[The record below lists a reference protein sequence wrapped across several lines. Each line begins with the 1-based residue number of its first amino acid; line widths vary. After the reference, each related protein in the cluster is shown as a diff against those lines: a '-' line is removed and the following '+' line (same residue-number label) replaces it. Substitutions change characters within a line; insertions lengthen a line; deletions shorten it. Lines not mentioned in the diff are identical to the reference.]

1 MRYRIFELLIALA
14 ENKNPNEAIERYLEK
29 RQRLLDEAVDVDY
42 DELDEKQFRKF
53 LSINNKNPK
62 TREEEINL
70 KVGFYLKAE
79 LNFFEISCEK

>member
-1 MRYRIFELLIALA
+1 MDKYI
-14 ENKNPNEAIERYLEK
+14 EK
-29 RQRLLDEAVDVDY
+29 RQRLINESVDVDY

-62 TREEEINL
+62 NKEEEVSL

-79 LNFFEISCEK
+79 LNFF